1 MIFIV
6 VTDRNIAEAKL
17 GQIDHIF
24 LSGCSHEDWLKHQ
37 HTVITSDFVPLTI
50 RTELFVEVYKTLL
63 TMKAR
68 VWITGGTLLGA
79 VREGDFIIDDDDVDM
94 DMIEDEFL
102 AIMYDIKA
110 TFMKAG
116 YVVRL
121 KDGKNPKISVYKSGF
136 KLSIGALK
144 PAGKWLTRP
153 IQKYPSRLF
162 SEEHFMTFKG
172 VRCLVPFPPEEYLEH
187 VYGLNWTVPITSD
200 NDDITDYHS
209 IKSFNFR
216 SKSSFFMAS
225 KIILKR
231 LIKVLV

>member
-1 MIFIV
+1 M
-6 VTDRNIAEAKL
+6 
-17 GQIDHIF
+17 GQIDHVF
-24 LSGCSHEDWLKHQ
+24 LSECSHKDWLKHQ
-37 HTVITSDFVPLTI
+37 HSVVASDFVPLTI

-79 VREGDFIIDDDDVDM
+79 VREGDFIINDDDVDM

-102 AIMYDIKA
+102 AIMYDIKLA
-110 TFMKAG
+110 FVNAG

-121 KDGKNPKISVYKSGF
+121 KDTKNPKMSVYKSGF

-153 IQKYPSRLF
+153 IQKYPRRLF

-172 VRCLVPFPPEEYLEH
+172 VQCLVPFPPEEYLEH
-187 VYGLNWTVPITSD
+187 VYGSNWTVPITSE

-216 SKSSFFMAS
+216 SKSSFLMAF
-225 KIILKR
+225 KIMLKR
-231 LIKVLV
+231 LIKALV